1 MAVAFFARLKGGL
14 EKTRQGLVGRIRA
27 LTARSARLDDDFFE
41 ELEETLIMADVGVEA
56 SSGLVDELR
65 EAVRSRRLTEPGR
78 VVDTMKELIRARLVR
93 GCPGRF
99 EPSFPAV
106 WMVVGVNGVGKTT
119 TIGKLSARFTREGRK
134 VVLGA
139 GDTFRAAAIEQLQI
153 WSERAGVH
161 LVHHK
166 ENSDPAAVA
175 FDTLQAGNARNAD
188 LVIVDTAG
196 RLHTRVN
203 LMDELRKVH
212 RVIAREAGPRAV
224 EVLLV
229 LDATTGQ
236 NAISQARLF
245 GEAVGVTGVVLTK
258 LDGTAKGGI
267 IVAIADT
274 LGLPVRYVGVGEQ
287 ADDLRE
293 FDPEEFVNALFD

>member
-1 MAVAFFARLKGGL
+1 MAVGLFARLKGGL

-27 LTARSARLDDDFFE
+27 LTARSTRLDEDFFE

-65 EAVRSRRLTEPGR
+65 EAVRAKRLTEPDQ
-78 VVDTMKELIRARLVR
+78 VVDALKELVRARLVR
-93 GCPGRF
+93 GRPGRF
-99 EPSFPAV
+99 EPAFPAV

-119 TIGKLSARFTREGRK
+119 TIGKLSARFAGEGRK

-139 GDTFRAAAIEQLQI
+139 GDTFRAAAIEQLQV
-153 WSERAGVH
+153 WSHRAGVD

-175 FDTLQAGNARNAD
+175 FDTLQAGSARNAD
-188 LVIVDTAG
+188 LVIIDTAG

-212 RVIAREAGPRAV
+212 RVVSREAGARAV

-287 ADDLRE
+287 AEDLRE
-293 FDPEEFVNALFD
+293 FDPGEFVDALFD